1 MTVSL
6 ALVIYNP
13 TTGAVLRTMVGDD
26 DTQIAHMIANDV
38 APGEA
43 YCFMQRI
50 ADPTQSPERAV
61 LLATGLNPTGVTI

>member
-13 TTGAVLRTMVGDD
+13 TTGAVIRTMIADN
-26 DTQIAHMIANDV
+26 DTQYAHWIAHDV

-43 YCFMQRI
+43 HCFMQYV
-50 ADPTQSPERAV
+50 DPTATPERAV
-61 LLATGLNPTGVTI
+61 LLATGLNPTGI